1 MRFPWQPAPGIR
13 LGRYGFRNWQTLTL
27 SDDISHGSY
36 ASHKHILGL
45 TGTGKSVL
53 VANLFTQL
61 VERGIAVS
69 LVDPHSD
76 LADDTLSILHNRGL
90 LENVYHID
98 FGRTD
103 AYLPFNILEQPYARD
118 PQHIAK
124 GIVDAFQR
132 SWPALAGGAAPH
144 FENMLLSGS
153 MVLIA
158 NRQPI
163 TGMLYL
169 LTDEAYRDMLLKQVT
184 DPQVLNYFHHRF
196 ARWGRET
203 ADKVESTLNKIYNL
217 TFSLPLRYT
226 LGQADNRLDFR
237 RIIDS
242 GTSVIYDLGGIDSDA
257 QTFLGSLLM
266 LGYEQAALSRK
277 RDLGAP
283 RRQHQLLIDEAM
295 RFADKSQ
302 QSMTTMLSETRK
314 YGLFLTMAHQ
324 TFSPEDEQLRRSL
337 GNAIRI
343 AFRVNRE
350 DALWLAPQLT
360 KFDPHIEKHVI
371 SDEHAEER
379 THPLFSPL
387 QEQYEQMAVELSHG
401 LGVGEAYVKAGG
413 HVQRIK
419 TELPKDM
426 GGVDLQ
432 PIKDRY
438 ARELMTPAD
447 EVKRIVDT
455 PIEQEAVPPRR
466 RRREG

>member
-1 MRFPWQPAPGIR
+1 MIR
-13 LGRYGFRNWQTLTL
+13 LGRYGFRNWQTFVL
-27 SDDISHGSY
+27 SDYISQGSLS
-36 ASHKHILGL
+36 SHKHILGL
-45 TGTGKSVL
+45 TGTGKSVFL
-53 VANLFTQL
+53 ANLFTQM
-61 VERGIAVS
+61 VEQGIAAS

-76 LADDTLSILHNRGL
+76 LADDVLTLLSRRGL
-90 LENVYHID
+90 LDNVYHVD

-103 AYLPFNILEQPYARD
+103 AYLPFNILQQPSARD

-124 GIVDAFQR
+124 TIVDAFQR

-144 FENMLLSGS
+144 FENLLLSGS

-158 NRQPI
+158 NNLPI
-163 TGMLYL
+163 TAMLQL
-169 LTDEAYRDMLLKQVT
+169 LTDETFRDMSLRKVS

-203 ADKVESTLNKIYNL
+203 ADKVESTLNKVYNL

-226 LGQADNRLDFR
+226 LGQAENRLDFR

-242 GTSVIYDLGGIDSDA
+242 GTSVIYDLGGIDADA

-337 GNAIRI
+337 GNALRI

-350 DALWLAPQLT
+350 DALWLAPQFAH
-360 KFDPHIEKHVI
+360 FDPHHQKHVVE
-371 SDEHAEER
+371 DPHAEER
-379 THPLFSPL
+379 THPLFSGV
-387 QEQYEQMAVELSHG
+387 QEQYEEMAVELSHD

-419 TELPKDM
+419 TELPADQ
-426 GGVDLQ
+426 GYVDLQ
-432 PIKDRY
+432 ALKDRY

-447 EVKRIVDT
+447 EVKTIVDQ
-455 PIEQEAVPPRR
+455 PIEEAEAVPPRR
-466 RRREG
+466 RRVLT